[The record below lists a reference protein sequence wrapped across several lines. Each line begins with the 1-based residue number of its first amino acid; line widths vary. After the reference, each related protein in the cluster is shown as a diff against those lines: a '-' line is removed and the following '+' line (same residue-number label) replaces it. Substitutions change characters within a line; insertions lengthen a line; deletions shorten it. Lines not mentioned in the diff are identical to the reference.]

1 MGINFDGLVRSTN
14 EPTWPTVGSPI
25 GTLSS
30 HVHQTVTVAQIFDRP
45 VEGNT
50 SRFSFDSTSIH
61 QKNMIYIYI
70 YILKSY
76 IYIYVYAYAYNR
88 HIYIYILI
96 SSSTP
101 GASKRVLERNLRRR
115 MFTLATTLGFSKGG
129 DNPHSYP
136 KVGIGSRAQR
146 VIVSYLHLP

>member
-70 YILKSY
+70 FFKI

-88 HIYIYILI
+88 HIYILI